1 MGTTIVPT
9 RLAAQGLPVRN
20 DVSHNTDIAA
30 ARSERE
36 REGVASRQLRSL
48 MPQLQPANRPSPAQK
63 AAARAAQIERWEKL
77 RAMGRTDFILRR
89 GVVGWG
95 IPAAVFTVLYKVIQE
110 QGFVL
115 SPHLTDSLRT
125 AIVVALLLFPAGGGL
140 LGRWLWSTGEARYQ
154 AMIRERDRSRS

>member
-1 MGTTIVPT
+1 
-9 RLAAQGLPVRN
+9 
-20 DVSHNTDIAA
+20 
-30 ARSERE
+30 
-36 REGVASRQLRSL
+36 
-48 MPQLQPANRPSPAQK
+48 MPQSHPAKRPSAAEK

-95 IPAAVFTVLYKVIQE
+95 IPAAVFTVLYKVVQE

-140 LGRWLWSTGEARYQ
+140 LGRWLWSAGEARYQ
-154 AMIRERDRSRS
+154 EMIRERDRSRT